1 MKRVFEEIQ
10 NSQSEKKRVKLE
22 YSQREFDLLKRALEA
37 EKQLVK
43 IQAKVQAQEAQIQAL
58 QVKNQLL
65 KLRATQNE
73 STRLQHNSKKSL
85 VHGRSEFPWLQNK
98 SSRLPLD
105 IFKYILQFMQEDTL
119 FKLRCLSRFCYR
131 NFYNR
136 KRYEN
141 DVRVLRLAKMDR
153 RFSSCTSIFV
163 AQGTSVEQLATLN
176 RLQFPSLKYL
186 VFNGLSRSMESSIDP
201 FYLPSHPTLT
211 AISCVHYAGDITA
224 EKYPSLESL
233 RIVNDKE
240 RLFALNPH
248 KKLQNLELQCQMSE
262 EDYALVTKEQFP
274 SLKRVTIWRRKDIS
288 EQGNALNSFKQ
299 RLTSQGVIINVVN

>member
-1 MKRVFEEIQ
+1 MKRVFEDIL
-10 NSQSEKKRVKLE
+10 NSQNEAQRVKLE

-65 KLRATQNE
+65 KLSATQNDAI
-73 STRLQHNSKKSL
+73 RLQNSSKKSF
-85 VHGRSEFPWLQNK
+85 HDRSEFPWLQNK

-163 AQGTSVEQLATLN
+163 AHGTSVEQLATLN

-233 RIVNDKE
+233 RIVNDNE

-288 EQGNALNSFKQ
+288 EQGNALYSFKQ
-299 RLTSQGVIINVVN
+299 RLTSQGVIIYVVN